1 MIPGYVPVP
10 GAPGC
15 NADDGYS
22 IIPLMFGMG
31 IWELLIVLIIV
42 LVLFGR
48 KLPEVGEGL
57 GKAIRGFRKSIKEQD
72 EIDVTPEGK
81 RDDNEQSKKRS

>member
-1 MIPGYVPVP
+1 
-10 GAPGC
+10 
-15 NADDGYS
+15 
-22 IIPLMFGMG
+22 MFGMG

>member
-1 MIPGYVPVP
+1 
-10 GAPGC
+10 
-15 NADDGYS
+15 
-22 IIPLMFGMG
+22 MFGMG

-81 RDDNEQSKKRS
+81 RDDNEQGKKRS

>member
-1 MIPGYVPVP
+1 
-10 GAPGC
+10 
-15 NADDGYS
+15 
-22 IIPLMFGMG
+22 MFGMG
-31 IWELLIVLIIV
+31 LAEFLIILIIV

-72 EIDVTPEGK
+72 EIDVTPEPRREGK
-81 RDDNEQSKKRS
+81 ERDKESS